1 MKENN
6 SIKTHDDEFIERT
19 NQAWNRVKKD
29 NKKWL
34 TPEEFLKEL
43 KSW

>member
-6 SIKTHDDEFIERT
+6 TIKTHDAKFIERT
-19 NQAWNRVKKD
+19 NQALNRVEND
-29 NKKWL
+29 NKNWL